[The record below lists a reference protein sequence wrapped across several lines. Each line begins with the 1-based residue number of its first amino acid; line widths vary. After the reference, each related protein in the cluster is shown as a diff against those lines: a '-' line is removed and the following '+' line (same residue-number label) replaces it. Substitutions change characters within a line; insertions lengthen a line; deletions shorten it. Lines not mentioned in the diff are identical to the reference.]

1 MRAQKAA
8 EKQAIKEAKKNQPK
22 LPQKEKKKS
31 PIIELSHKKTS
42 EDSLKEVRFVA
53 EVEVAPEVEGL
64 EIAHSRTRVIKL
76 PARYK

>member
-1 MRAQKAA
+1 M
-8 EKQAIKEAKKNQPK
+8 KETKKNQPK
-22 LPQKEKKKS
+22 LPQKNKKKS

-53 EVEVAPEVEGL
+53 EVEVAPEVERL
-64 EIAHSRTRVIKL
+64 EIAYSQTHIIKL

>member
-1 MRAQKAA
+1 MRVQKAA
-8 EKQAIKEAKKNQPK
+8 EKQVIKEAKENQPK
-22 LPQKEKKKS
+22 LPQKDKKS
-31 PIIELSHKKTS
+31 PIIELSYKKTS